1 MAFLKLAKAGHT
13 ADEDKRSIII
23 EDTRGMIDM
32 PFLVLTLLLVSIGLI
47 MMFSASYAWS
57 LSVEGNSTHY
67 FVRQLIFT
75 VVGVGFMLL
84 VTRVNYQAL
93 RALSF
98 PILALSIFLLVIVL
112 IIGDKIN
119 GAKRWI
125 DLGFTTLQPSEIA
138 KAAVVMSFSTLI
150 SKRKDPIKVFDKS
163 ILPYVGILGVILVL
177 LIFEPHLSGMV
188 IIVAIGVAM
197 LFLGGLSPSWFAI
210 GIPVALAAGYL
221 IIQVM
226 PHAQERIAMY
236 QDPWIDPTD
245 QGYQIIQSIL
255 AIASGGVLG
264 LGLGNSRQKYLYL
277 PFAHNDFTFSI
288 VCEELG
294 FIGALVVMLL
304 FALLIIRGYW
314 LAMHAYDKF
323 GTLLVGGFTTL
334 FALQVFFNIGVVTKL
349 LPTTGISLPFF
360 SYGGTALMIQL
371 AEIGV
376 ILSVSRQNNSKRKGG

>member
-1 MAFLKLAKAGHT
+1 MPFLKLAG
-13 ADEDKRSIII
+13 ADGITNDDRTVVI

-57 LSVEGNSTHY
+57 LSTEGNSTHY

-75 VVGVGFMLL
+75 VAGVVAMLL
-84 VTRVNYQAL
+84 ITRVNYQAL

-98 PILALSIFLLVIVL
+98 PILALSFVLLVLVL
-112 IIGDKIN
+112 LIGDRIN

-125 DLGFTTLQPSEIA
+125 DLGVTTLQPSEIA
-138 KAAVVMSFSTLI
+138 KAAIVLSFSTLL
-150 SKRKDPIKVFDKS
+150 SKRKEPIKVLDKS
-163 ILPYVGILGVILVL
+163 ILPYVAILGGILL
-177 LIFEPHLSGMV
+177 LLLAEPHVSAMV
-188 IIVAIGVAM
+188 IIAAIGIAM
-197 LFLGGLSPSWFAI
+197 LYLGGLSAKWFAAAVPI
-210 GIPVALAAGYL
+210 GFGAGYL
-221 IIQVM
+221 IYRLM
-226 PHAQERIAMY
+226 PHVQERLAMY
-236 QDPWIDPTD
+236 INPWLDPTD

-294 FIGALVVMLL
+294 FIGALIVMLL

-323 GTLLVGGFTTL
+323 GTLLIAGFTTL
-334 FALQVFFNIGVVTKL
+334 LALQVFFNIGVVTKL

-360 SYGGTALMIQL
+360 SYGGTALLIQL

-376 ILSVSRQNNSKRKGG
+376 ILSVSRQNNSKRRGG